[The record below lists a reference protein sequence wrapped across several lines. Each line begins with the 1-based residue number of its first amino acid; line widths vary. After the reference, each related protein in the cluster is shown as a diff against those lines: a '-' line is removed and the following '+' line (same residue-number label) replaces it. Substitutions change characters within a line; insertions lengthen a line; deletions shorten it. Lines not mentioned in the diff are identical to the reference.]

1 MSIEAIERDPD
12 LIVAPQR
19 AKYQRTDLP
28 RFLGEIARLVDPVA
42 ARCVGE
48 KRFLAMRTN
57 VGDVYDRGIC
67 LTSNGVVLLAL
78 TPGGLRAAECALLD
92 DGGGW
97 TTGRFERPENV
108 PLVSSLRGVVALH
121 HLHAA
126 MVGIPMRREA
136 WRRQRILTL
145 LREWNSN
152 TSPTIDMIGG
162 MRL

>member
-1 MSIEAIERDPD
+1 MFTEHDPD
-12 LIVAPQR
+12 AMLAEPFR
-19 AKYQRTDLP
+19 PKYQRTDLP
-28 RFLGEIARLVDPVA
+28 RFLGEVARIVDPIA

-97 TTGRFERPENV
+97 ATGSFERPENV
-108 PLVSSLRGVVALH
+108 PLVSSLRGLVVLH

-126 MVGIPMRREA
+126 MVGIPMRRDA
-136 WRRQRILTL
+136 WRRQRVTAL
-145 LREWNSN
+145 LREWHDN
-152 TSPTIDMIGG
+152 TSPTIDMHPG
-162 MRL
+162 MHL